1 MFLNAAQE
9 SITNDIHTRSLRFG
23 TDQLTKYLTFTP
35 GMKRRSN
42 RFTSAWVTFMEAL
55 MLFHDCDRL
64 FNQFMKDCR
73 FETIS
78 KAAGL
83 KMKMK
88 NTIVAPWPRQ
98 LKKNATE
105 EEFEIVHAS
114 NNNGSER
121 YVEWRPWLRYCSVR

>member
-1 MFLNAAQE
+1 
-9 SITNDIHTRSLRFG
+9 
-23 TDQLTKYLTFTP
+23 
-35 GMKRRSN
+35 
-42 RFTSAWVTFMEAL
+42 MEAL
-55 MLFHDCDRL
+55 MLCHDCDRL

-83 KMKMK
+83 KMKTK